1 MKTNL
6 KKNWW
11 VLLINGLIAVLF
23 GALAMFST
31 QTMMESI
38 QIYFGLLIVIGGVL
52 LLFGA
57 YDKYKKE
64 RSFSLMLTEGI
75 VSVLLGALIML
86 FPEQSLRIFLIFI
99 GIWAVLLGLFKIY
112 IAISMRNISG
122 FKSVLIFGGITL
134 FAIGL
139 LLLLDPSYVAGAV
152 LKSVGAVFV
161 LLGMILI
168 YYSFMVR
175 GMKAE

>member
-23 GALAMFST
+23 GALAMFAT
-31 QTMMESI
+31 HKMLESI

-57 YDKYKKE
+57 YDKYKKD
-64 RSFSLMLTEGI
+64 RSFSIMLTEGI
-75 VSVLLGALIML
+75 ASVLLGALIML

-99 GIWAVLLGLFKIY
+99 GIWALMLGLFKIF
-112 IAISMRNISG
+112 IAISLRSIDS
-122 FKSVLIFGGITL
+122 FRYVLIFGGILL
-134 FAIGL
+134 FGIGL
-139 LLLLDPSYVAGAV
+139 LLLLDPTYVAGAV
-152 LKSVGAVFV
+152 LKIVGAVFV
-161 LLGMILI
+161 VLGMILI
-168 YYSFMVR
+168 YYSFLVR
-175 GMKAE
+175 NLKEK

>member
-23 GALAMFST
+23 GALALFAT
-31 QTMMESI
+31 HQTLESI

-64 RSFSLMLTEGI
+64 KSFSLMLTEGLM
-75 VSVLLGALIML
+75 SVLLGGLIML
-86 FPEQSLRIFLIFI
+86 FPGQSLRIFLIFI
-99 GIWAVLLGLFKIY
+99 GIWALLLGLFKIF
-112 IAISMRNISG
+112 IAINMRGMPG
-122 FKSVLIFGGITL
+122 FRNVLIFGGILL
-134 FAIGL
+134 FGIGL
-139 LLLLDPSYVAGAV
+139 LLLLDPTYVAGAV
-152 LKSVGAVFV
+152 LKIVGAVFIV
-161 LLGMILI
+161 LGMILI
-168 YYSFMVR
+168 YYSFMIR
-175 GMKAE
+175 SLKEQ

>member
-31 QTMMESI
+31 QQMMESI

-99 GIWAVLLGLFKIY
+99 GIWALMLGLLKIF
-112 IAISMRNISG
+112 IAISMRDKTS
-122 FKSVLIFGGITL
+122 FRYVLVFGGILL
-134 FAIGL
+134 FGIGL
-139 LLLLDPSYVAGAV
+139 LLLLDPTYVAGAV
-152 LKSVGAVFV
+152 LKIVGAVFV
-161 LLGMILI
+161 VLGMILI

-175 GMKAE
+175 GLKDE